1 VGWLLD
7 HFGLFIVL
15 IVGISILRGIA
26 RILRAGSDD
35 TARQPTGEDS
45 AAAERTRRVQ
55 EEIRR
60 KIAERR
66 SGVTRKVAERIPS
79 LVRPPR
85 VPPLDPF
92 GGPMQRVGRKIEEMA
107 EPWLRPADEAATQAV
122 LERQE
127 KLAEEM
133 RALDAARLAQ
143 QRRASEIAAAKKAER
158 PAGDRAVAAWKD
170 LRGDLHDP
178 RALRRAIVL
187 REVLG
192 APVGLR

>member
-1 VGWLLD
+1 MGWLLD

-79 LVRPPR
+79 LVRPLR

-92 GGPMQRVGRKIEEMA
+92 GGPMRRVGRKIEEMA

-122 LERQE
+122 L
-127 KLAEEM
+127 
-133 RALDAARLAQ
+133 
-143 QRRASEIAAAKKAER
+143 
-158 PAGDRAVAAWKD
+158 DRAHGKVTQGMNLKTPEGG
-170 LRGDLHDP
+170 L
-178 RALRRAIVL
+178 IVKIV
-187 REVLG
+187 RFKQEG
-192 APVGLR
+192 KHAE